1 MILLTI
7 GIAILDEHTRLAR
20 LQTNAPCNAAI
31 GTAVGRRIAS
41 VHGQIFFKSGG
52 DEQEREQTCCFIEV
66 IHNIIMTTGNSR
78 SRRSSTSVL
87 STLTYK
93 DASSSSSS
101 SSSSEEEE
109 EEESDNDNEVVV
121 VDSNSDDDDDRKKS
135 RNGKTKSVG
144 MTSSVASTA
153 KISPKTTIG
162 IPSDAKIKAQIEEM
176 IKSVDDVETMSTKQ
190 FILALSSKYN
200 NGVNLGSKKEF
211 IKATIVN
218 LLTKKTSKTSKITLQ
233 SSAAKSSMSTKNKVT
248 KMTAFSTWD
257 EDDDDDDDDD
267 DKTKSSLNNDAVSGA
282 MSAKSSN
289 KIVKTNEDEG
299 FDIVIPYTLLNKH
312 TGSGKNECTMLV
324 QVNNDDNNQHHLDF
338 HGQSG
343 AIGRFE
349 TSATNNNV
357 NDTNNNN
364 DGGIILD
371 LQGYQYNG
379 TIHPGPT
386 AMIVA
391 LGRDGKF
398 KVEAITDEYV
408 TLNTTSRTDVMAKL
422 NAVVLHQGEG
432 GDDMS
437 YYDGDDNVNVVRRKQ
452 SGGGGRSNGDN
463 KNGKKKKE
471 EEHEGDTDDDDYD
484 NAADANGNVKHGKK
498 TNKRKPITKNSGVG
512 GDLAKKKMLVSV
524 AKKKA

>member
-1 MILLTI
+1 MWGMCYHSRTLPGRSDDIL
-7 GIAILDEHTRLAR
+7 AKAAAEEERNNILYADE
-20 LQTNAPCNAAI
+20 
-31 GTAVGRRIAS
+31 
-41 VHGQIFFKSGG
+41 G
-52 DEQEREQTCCFIEV
+52 D
-66 IHNIIMTTGNSR
+66 MTT
-78 SRRSSTSVL
+78 SV
-87 STLTYK
+87 S
-93 DASSSSSS
+93 
-101 SSSSEEEE
+101 
-109 EEESDNDNEVVV
+109 
-121 VDSNSDDDDDRKKS
+121 
-135 RNGKTKSVG
+135 
-144 MTSSVASTA
+144 A
-153 KISPKTTIG
+153 K
-162 IPSDAKIKAQIEEM
+162 
-176 IKSVDDVETMSTKQ
+176 VR
-190 FILALSSKYN
+190 
-200 NGVNLGSKKEF
+200 
-211 IKATIVN
+211 
-218 LLTKKTSKTSKITLQ
+218 TSKITPQ

-248 KMTAFSTWD
+248 KMTASSTWD
-257 EDDDDDDDDD
+257 EDDDDDDDD
-267 DKTKSSLNNDAVSGA
+267 KVNKKSSLNNDAVSSA

-289 KIVKTNEDEG
+289 KIVKTNEDDEG
-299 FDIVIPYTLLNKH
+299 FDIVIPYALLNKH

-349 TSATNNNV
+349 TSATTANNNV

-471 EEHEGDTDDDDYD
+471 EEHEGDTDDDDD
-484 NAADANGNVKHGKK
+484 AADANGNVKHGKK
-498 TNKRKPITKNSGVG
+498 VNKRKPITKNSANN
-512 GDLAKKKMLVSV
+512 GDLANKKKKMLVSV

>member
-1 MILLTI
+1 
-7 GIAILDEHTRLAR
+7 
-20 LQTNAPCNAAI
+20 
-31 GTAVGRRIAS
+31 
-41 VHGQIFFKSGG
+41 
-52 DEQEREQTCCFIEV
+52 
-66 IHNIIMTTGNSR
+66 MTTGSR

-101 SSSSEEEE
+101 SEEA
-109 EEESDNDNEVVV
+109 EEESDNDDDVIV
-121 VDSNSDDDDDRKKS
+121 VDSISDDDVDEKKS
-135 RNGKTKSVG
+135 RVGRTKNVG
-144 MTSSVASTA
+144 MSSSVASTA
-153 KISPKTTIG
+153 KTSITTTIG
-162 IPSDAKIKAQIEEM
+162 SAMARLPSDAKIKSQIEEIM
-176 IKSVDDVETMSTKQ
+176 KGVDDIETMSTKQ
-190 FILALSSKYN
+190 FIVALSTKYN
-200 NGVNLGSKKEF
+200 NGVDLGSKKEF

-218 LLTKKTSKTSKITLQ
+218 LLTKKTSKTTKITPQ
-233 SSAAKSSMSTKNKVT
+233 SSAPKSSISNKNKVT
-248 KMTAFSTWD
+248 KMTTSFTSD
-257 EDDDDDDDDD
+257 EDDNNEDDDDNRN
-267 DKTKSSLNNDAVSGA
+267 SSLNNDAVSGA
-282 MSAKSSN
+282 MSSAKSSYN
-289 KIVKTNEDEG
+289 IVKTNEDEG
-299 FDIVIPYTLLNKH
+299 FDVVIPYALLNKH
-312 TGSGKNECTMLV
+312 TGMGKNECTMLV

-349 TSATNNNV
+349 TSAITNNNI
-357 NDTNNNN
+357 NDTNND

-379 TIHPGPT
+379 TIHSGPT

-452 SGGGGRSNGDN
+452 SGGSGRGNGDN
-463 KNGKKKKE
+463 KKNGEKKE
-471 EEHEGDTDDDDYD
+471 EDHDGDTDDDDY
-484 NAADANGNVKHGKK
+484 AADANGNVKHDTKN
-498 TNKRKPITKNSGVG
+498 NKRKSVTKNSGDG
-512 GDLAKKKMLVSV
+512 GGLAKKKKKTLVSV
-524 AKKKA
+524 VKKKD

>member
-1 MILLTI
+1 
-7 GIAILDEHTRLAR
+7 
-20 LQTNAPCNAAI
+20 
-31 GTAVGRRIAS
+31 
-41 VHGQIFFKSGG
+41 
-52 DEQEREQTCCFIEV
+52 
-66 IHNIIMTTGNSR
+66 MTTSR

-87 STLTYK
+87 SALTYK

-101 SSSSEEEE
+101 SEREEE
-109 EEESDNDNEVVV
+109 EEESYGDNDNEVVV
-121 VDSNSDDDDDRKKS
+121 VDSNSDDDDDKKKS
-135 RNGKTKSVG
+135 RSGKTKSVR
-144 MTSSVASTA
+144 MSSSVASTA
-153 KISPKTTIG
+153 KISTKTMIG

-176 IKSVDDVETMSTKQ
+176 MKSVDDVETMSTKQ

-200 NGVNLGSKKEF
+200 NGVDLGSKKEF

-218 LLTKKTSKTSKITLQ
+218 LLTKKTSKTSKITPQ

-248 KMTAFSTWD
+248 KMTASSTWD

-267 DKTKSSLNNDAVSGA
+267 DKVNKKSSLNNDAVSGA

-299 FDIVIPYTLLNKH
+299 FDIVIPYTLLIKH
-312 TGSGKNECTMLV
+312 TGTAKNECTMLV

-349 TSATNNNV
+349 TSATTANNNV
-357 NDTNNNN
+357 NDTNSNN

-471 EEHEGDTDDDDYD
+471 EEHEGDTDDDDD
-484 NAADANGNVKHGKK
+484 AADANGNVKHGKK
-498 TNKRKPITKNSGVG
+498 VNKRKPITKNSANN
-512 GDLAKKKMLVSV
+512 GDLAKKKKKMLVSV